1 MNEKFEIKEHIA
13 VLSES
18 KSGWQTELNYISWF
32 GKEPKF
38 DIRDWGPNHEKAGKG
53 ISLSEDEVRKLKAA
67 LANMDI

>member
-1 MNEKFEIKEHIA
+1 MNEKFEIKKHIA

-38 DIRDWGPNHEKAGKG
+38 DIRSWFPDHEKAGKG
-53 ISLSEDEVRKLKAA
+53 ISLSEDEVRELRIA
-67 LANMDI
+67 LTNIDI